1 MKRPEMQQQ
10 MAEMQDVN
18 AGDAEKR
25 TPLHYA
31 AGYNHIEIAQLLLAE
46 GAGLENKDSMG
57 NTPLHYAAGYG
68 RPQLVEL
75 LLARGA
81 DAAVKNEA
89 GKTAYELATLD
100 QRNPMNQ
107 APDVLAK
114 LKC

>member
-1 MKRPEMQQQ
+1 MQQ
-10 MAEMQDVN
+10 AGTVPCRKVLCCAVLCLQDVN

-31 AGYNHIEIAQLLLAE
+31 AGYNHIEIAQLLIDE
-46 GAGLENKDSMG
+46 GASLAAKDSMG

-81 DAAVKNEA
+81 AAAAENEA
-89 GKTAYELATLD
+89 GKTAYELAT
-100 QRNPMNQ
+100 
-107 APDVLAK
+107 
-114 LKC
+114 